1 MAVETLLVEEGVN
14 KSQFRQSRLHVGVAH
29 EELPQQAG
37 PVILNHDCDRS
48 LVDGEVTLRI
58 PIVRFTESIVE
69 AERSEHFVAHIIEVA
84 HHLHGVFRCID
95 DGR

>member
-1 MAVETLLVEEGVN
+1 MAVETLLVEEGAS

-37 PVILNHDCDRS
+37 SVILNHDGDRS
-48 LVDGEVTLRI
+48 LVDGKVTLRI
-58 PIVRFTESIVE
+58 PVVRFAESVIE

-84 HHLHGVFRCID
+84 HHLHGVFRCIN
-95 DGR
+95 DGG